1 MNSETASH
9 AGAEE
14 TIFPW
19 WLVLVEGIIAA
30 LAGLLLLIAPAGGLV
45 VLVEVFGFYLLIGG
59 VFRIASIF
67 VDASSWG
74 WKLLGGILGIVA
86 GIVVVDHPLWSAIMA
101 DIFAVYPLAFLAML
115 FGLIGFVHAFQGG
128 GWGAGILGILSIVFG
143 LIVVLNP
150 LIGLVALPFVLGA
163 FMLVGG
169 IAAIVMSFRLRGSS
183 PTATAA

>member
-1 MNSETASH
+1 MSSETASY
-9 AGAEE
+9 ARAEE

-19 WLVLVEGIIAA
+19 WLVLLEGIIAV
-30 LAGLLLLIAPAGGLV
+30 LVGLLLLIAPGGGLII
-45 VLVEVFGFYLLIGG
+45 LVEVFGFYLLIGG

-74 WKLLGGILGIVA
+74 WKLLVGILGIVA
-86 GIVVVDHPLWSAIMA
+86 GLVVLDHPLWSAILV
-101 DIFAVYPLAFLAML
+101 DIFAVYLVGILAIINGVI
-115 FGLIGFVHAFQGG
+115 GLVQAFQGG
-128 GWGAGILGILSIVFG
+128 GWGAGILGVLSIVFG

-169 IAAIVMSFRLRGSS
+169 IAAIVMSFRLRGSR
-183 PTATAA
+183 PTAAVT

>member
-1 MNSETASH
+1 MTTGTTY

-30 LAGLLLLIAPAGGLV
+30 LVGLLLLIAPVGGLV
-45 VLVEVFGFYLLIGG
+45 VLLEVFGFYLLIGG
-59 VFRIASIF
+59 IFRIASIF

-74 WKLLGGILGIVA
+74 WRLLGGILGIVA
-86 GIVVVDHPLWSAIMA
+86 GIVVVDHPVWGAITA
-101 DIFAVYPLAFLAML
+101 ATSAVYLVGFLAIISGVI
-115 FGLIGFVHAFQGG
+115 GLVEAFQGG
-128 GWGAGILGILSIVFG
+128 GWGAGILGILSIIFG

-150 LIGLVALPFVLGA
+150 LISLVVMPILLGA
-163 FMLVGG
+163 FMMIGG
-169 IAAIVMSFRLRGSS
+169 IAAIVISFLMRGSG

>member
-1 MNSETASH
+1 MTSETASY
-9 AGAEE
+9 ARAEE

-19 WLVLVEGIIAA
+19 WLVLLEGIIAA
-30 LAGLLLLIAPAGGLV
+30 LVGLLLLIAPAGGLV

-59 VFRIASIF
+59 IFRIASIF
-67 VDASSWG
+67 GNASSWG
-74 WKLLGGILGIVA
+74 WKLLVGILGIVA
-86 GIVVVDHPLWSAIMA
+86 GIVVVDHPLWSAIAA
-101 DIFAVYPLAFLAML
+101 DIFAVYLVGFLAIINGVI
-115 FGLIGFVHAFQGG
+115 GLVQAFQGG
-128 GWGAGILGILSIVFG
+128 GWGAGILGILSIIFG

-150 LIGLVALPFVLGA
+150 LIGLVALPIVLGA